1 MHINEFDFHLPEYLI
16 AQSPPKQ
23 RGDSRLLVSSQ
34 DGLLDKKFSDFS
46 NYLSAGDV
54 LVINNTKV
62 IKARMFGQKITG
74 GKIEVLIERVLDQ
87 HQAMAHIRASKSP
100 KIGTRIKLDD
110 DIFAECTGRED
121 DLFRLR
127 FETSQSVFEILENN
141 GHIPLPPY
149 ITRKDNQNDSQRYQ
163 TVYGKEQGAVAAPTA
178 GLHFTNEILEQLKN
192 KGVQIVEI
200 TLHVGAGTFQPVR
213 VENIYEHKMHK
224 ERYIISDTAVDTIN
238 QAKEQGK
245 KICAVGT
252 TSLRAIESAS
262 ISGKLIAGNGDTDIF
277 ITPGFNF
284 QTIDMLLTNFH
295 LPKSTLL
302 MLVSAFSGLEQI
314 KQIYQHAISHEYR
327 FFSYGDAMLL
337 YKRQNNLS
345 GNLKVN
351 HL

>member
-100 KIGTRIKLDD
+100 KIGTRIKLDG

-337 YKRQNNLS
+337 YKR
-345 GNLKVN
+345 
-351 HL
+351 